1 MPLYVGAQNTS
12 TQPGSK
18 WEVLGTTDFE
28 TSNGSYSEN
37 TGWTT
42 DYQLVRCAFSYL
54 GRSSTGSNTY
64 ASLSCRFYLA
74 DAYSGNGSLSTGNNY
89 QHSNRYRDAASSDIN
104 TQADQGSEW
113 KFFNGN
119 SALYW
124 DGEITFRIGTDATNR
139 NTYKH
144 ATARIEMHDTS
155 SISIGDD
162 YAEDVTSSSKVIVGA
177 KIYEHGGNNFIQGR
191 VTWYGLKYA

>member
-18 WEVLGTTDFE
+18 WEVLGTTNFE

-64 ASLSCRFYLA
+64 ASLSL
-74 DAYSGNGSLSTGNNY
+74 SLI
-89 QHSNRYRDAASSDIN
+89 HI
-104 TQADQGSEW
+104 
-113 KFFNGN
+113 
-119 SALYW
+119 
-124 DGEITFRIGTDATNR
+124 
-139 NTYKH
+139 
-144 ATARIEMHDTS
+144 
-155 SISIGDD
+155 
-162 YAEDVTSSSKVIVGA
+162 
-177 KIYEHGGNNFIQGR
+177 
-191 VTWYGLKYA
+191 